1 MTPNVISTTTYI
13 EIADR
18 FYNQQPYLRRKTIS
32 LFDDLSAMA
41 NDAEG
46 GNAEQNNGAD
56 MLSALMSMSQGQE
69 QSGAADMLSAF
80 LGGAGEEQQQAP
92 EGLAGILSML
102 SSDELTLLTNK
113 LQGISFD
120 AEGIQKL
127 MADPELTETLSSKVL
142 PLLQQLF
149 LNRK

>member
-1 MTPNVISTTTYI
+1 M
-13 EIADR
+13 
-18 FYNQQPYLRRKTIS
+18 S

-41 NDAEG
+41 NAAEG

-56 MLSALMSMSQGQE
+56 MLSALMSMAQGRE
-69 QSGAADMLSAF
+69 QGGAADMFSAF
-80 LGGAGEEQQQAP
+80 LGGAGEEQQPP
-92 EGLAGILSML
+92 EGLAGILGML
-102 SSDELTLLTNK
+102 SSDELSFLTSK
-113 LQGISFD
+113 LQDISFD